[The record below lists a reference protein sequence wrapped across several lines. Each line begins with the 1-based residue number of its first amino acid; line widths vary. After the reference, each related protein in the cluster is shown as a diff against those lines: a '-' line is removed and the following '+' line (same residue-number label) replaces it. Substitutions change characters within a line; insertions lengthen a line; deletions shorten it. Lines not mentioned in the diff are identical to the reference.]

1 MMNDS
6 YTYSSD
12 VEVHVIPHPSKPTT
26 WHRNVDIED
35 NDDDDGDDDDDDDAS
50 PRVPL
55 ATIDHDS
62 TPRRQPR
69 TTPGIGMGTPLFLLS
84 SPASSPVQFGTWEGV
99 GMDKGKGKG
108 KSKEVVQIDLLDESS
123 DEERGITQGA
133 MKVLSS
139 ESSSDD
145 GEAIVVQGSSRRPPQ
160 RTASLPVRPPTSD
173 EDGELPDP
181 ATLGFAPSRSIYLG
195 PTVGPSRAGPAAST
209 SSVSPG
215 FILRSRLG
223 MHPTDANYLDNLHQ
237 QNKNKKAR
245 RPPVPNPF
253 RDAPPLPPALAAR
266 RSGSGS
272 ASAILSMLD
281 HLPVYHKAKSSSS
294 TTKRKRKRVGIY
306 DDDDDEEGEATTTD
320 SSEIDETSASFR
332 GPPRQFIMNNEGG
345 PVVELDWREET
356 RVWEKEMREEMA
368 GKKKRKKER
377 ERRKSEEGKRERAQA
392 KERERAVAVAGNAK
406 RKASTL
412 SLDERA
418 TVKANKAAEKERKAV
433 EKARLAK
440 EKAALVKANNL
451 RAGDKA
457 TTVMELTIHLSGSD
471 FDQLSDTEDEE
482 EEDGGEG
489 GKKKKKAKKGKKS
502 EQPQWMNIAK
512 LLQTRMDPQGCVVES
527 PETPRRDIG
536 CEGAIRWTRWCDR
549 RWNMEKSI
557 FEPLGEGNEL
567 VVEEDSRL
575 IYISC
580 LLFECVPSSALQ
592 LSTQIAN
599 KTLLRNLQK
608 IQERIGAHSQIIL
621 MHYGLNSLYREMENA
636 KQAAYREDTRL
647 RLDNVPLA
655 GPSAP
660 RSVGIGEK
668 QPEKEVIQMELLR
681 VQSQSR
687 CFMIAVNSV
696 EEAVDWIEQLTYDVS
711 QKPYQYVCYRIFLG
725 PREEILTCFATNFY
739 RRQKNMHIAALG
751 TGEDKFASG
760 SNLEDTYV
768 KMLATLK
775 SVTEPVAKGIVGHY
789 PTIKDLYDGWA
800 KLPSGER
807 KNMLVGI
814 GRGSNV
820 TGVATNRTIGAKLS
834 ETIYKIFCSEDPGMF
849 L

>member
-1 MMNDS
+1 MNDS

-12 VEVHVIPHPSKPTT
+12 VEVHVIPQPSKPAT

-35 NDDDDGDDDDDDDAS
+35 NDDDDDDDDAS

-69 TTPGIGMGTPLFLLS
+69 TTSGIGIGTPLFLLS
-84 SPASSPVQFGTWEGV
+84 SPAASPVQFGTWEGV
-99 GMDKGKGKG
+99 GMDRGKGKGKG
-108 KSKEVVQIDLLDESS
+108 KGKEVVQIDLLDESS
-123 DEERGITQGA
+123 DEDQGITQGA

-145 GEAIVVQGSSRRPPQ
+145 GVAIVVQGSSRRPLQ
-160 RTASLPVRPPTSD
+160 RTAPLPVRPPTSD

-181 ATLGFAPSRSIYLG
+181 ATLGFAPSRSTYLG

-209 SSVSPG
+209 SSVSPS

-237 QNKNKKAR
+237 QIKTKKKAR

-272 ASAILSMLD
+272 AILSMLD
-281 HLPVYHKAKSSSS
+281 HLPVYHKAKSST
-294 TTKRKRKRVGIY
+294 TTKRKGKRVGIY
-306 DDDDDEEGEATTTD
+306 DDDDDEDGSATTTD
-320 SSEIDETSASFR
+320 SSEIDETCASFR
-332 GPPRQFIMNNEGG
+332 GPPRQFIMNSEGG

-392 KERERAVAVAGNAK
+392 KEREKAVAVAVAGNAK

-412 SLDERA
+412 SLDERE
-418 TVKANKAAEKERKAV
+418 TIKANKAAEKERKAV

-457 TTVMELTIHLSGSD
+457 TTVMELTIHLSGTD
-471 FDQLSDTEDEE
+471 FDQFSDTEDEE

-502 EQPQWMNIAK
+502 EQPQWMNITK
-512 LLQTRMDPQGCVVES
+512 LLQTRMNPQGCVVEA

-536 CEGAIRWTRWCDR
+536 CEGTIRWTRWCDR
-549 RWNMEKSI
+549 RWNMEKNI

-592 LSTQIAN
+592 LSTQIAD

-711 QKPYQYVCYRIFLG
+711 QKPYQ
-725 PREEILTCFATNFY
+725 
-739 RRQKNMHIAALG
+739 RQKNMHIAALG
-751 TGEDKFASG
+751 TGEEKFASG

-775 SVTEPVAKGIVGHY
+775 SVTEPVAKAIVGHY
-789 PTIKDLYDGWA
+789 PTIKELYDGWA

-834 ETIYKIFCSEDPGMF
+834 ETIYKIFSSEDPSMF